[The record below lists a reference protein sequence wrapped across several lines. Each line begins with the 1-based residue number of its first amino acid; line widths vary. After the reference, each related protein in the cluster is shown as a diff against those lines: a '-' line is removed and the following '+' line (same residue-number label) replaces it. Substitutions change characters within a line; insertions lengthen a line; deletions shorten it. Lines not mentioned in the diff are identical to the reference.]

1 MKKKQN
7 LPDGMTEKDV
17 LETIKYFEN
26 QTEDEAIAEAEAVFG
41 PNATTFIEIPRR
53 ILPQVRA
60 MIAREAKTK
69 RAKAA

>member
-41 PNATTFIEIPRR
+41 PNATTIIEIPRR